1 MIHLPFAG
9 DAPGERVPGGVPSLV
24 SETRRLVEECV
35 EKPAIERFVYLSSV
49 FVYDP
54 EPGNGNVVSEGQ
66 LLGFDGEGDA
76 RVRAWIDADLVC
88 QGELHGSALRM
99 TILRAATIVTEA
111 GEFLNSPPLARRD
124 LAVGY
129 DPMLA
134 VVSDRDVARALVLA
148 LHADRPGIYNIAGHE
163 VFPRSQLC
171 ASERRLAGIRAAVA
185 ARRGARVRRAAVRRA
200 ARRRGSPS
208 TATGSCRRRGSRT
221 RRSASSRSTGSRC
234 AATAASGGS
243 TRSGV
248 ARRRQALR
256 ASIALRISV

>member
-1 MIHLPFAG
+1 M
-9 DAPGERVPGGVPSLV
+9 
-24 SETRRLVEECV
+24 
-35 EKPAIERFVYLSSV
+35 
-49 FVYDP
+49 
-54 EPGNGNVVSEGQ
+54 
-66 LLGFDGEGDA
+66 
-76 RVRAWIDADLVC
+76 VRAWIDADLVC
-88 QGELHGSALRM
+88 QGELHGSASRM

-134 VVSDRDVARALVLA
+134 VVSDRDVARALLLA

-171 ASERRLAGIRAAVA
+171 AGERRLAGIPLPSPLGEALAFAERMFGAQ
-185 ARRGARVRRAAVRRA
+185 RGAGR
-200 ARRRGSPS
+200 SPS
-208 TATGSCRRRGSRT
+208 TATGSCRRSGSRT

-234 AATAASGGS
+234 AATAGSAGS

-248 ARRRQALR
+248 ARRLR
-256 ASIALRISV
+256 FAGVELAARISRVAGLVQLEAREERRADQVAGHRGRARRGRGS